1 MTTPLSGVDQAV
13 DQAAVQTPVQAP
25 APFTIR
31 PARTDDA
38 AEVARLY
45 EICLLTGSDGGD
57 ASALTAEP
65 RLLGEIYLGAYLR
78 FAPELAFVL
87 VDPDVPATDPASVV
101 GYVIGTADTAAFEA
115 TLDTEWWPA
124 LRERYPHAAFPA
136 GSYDAGLAATV
147 HGEHHSDPEVLARFP
162 AHLHIDLL
170 PRGQGGGN
178 GRRMLTTLFD
188 ALRAAGAPGVHLG
201 VSPTNTQA
209 TGFYA
214 HIGFQTLTE
223 DGSLLGLVLSA

>member
-1 MTTPLSGVDQAV
+1 MTSPLPDVDQSTTRTPS
-13 DQAAVQTPVQAP
+13 QAS
-25 APFTIR
+25 PFAIR
-31 PARTDDA
+31 PARTDDP

-57 ASALTAEP
+57 ATARTTEP

-78 FAPELAFVL
+78 FAPELAFVV
-87 VDPDVPATDPASVV
+87 VDPEADADDAASVV

-115 TLDTEWWPA
+115 TLDREWWPE
-124 LRERYPHAAFPA
+124 LRARYPLGTFPE
-136 GSYDAGLAATV
+136 GSYDANLVANI
-147 HGEHHSDPEVLARFP
+147 HGEHHSDPATLDRFP
-162 AHLHIDLL
+162 AHLHIDLV

-178 GRRMLTTLFD
+178 GRRLLTTLFD

-201 VSPTNTQA
+201 VSTTNTQA

-214 HIGFQTLTE
+214 HIGFQKLSD
-223 DGSLLGLVLSA
+223 DGALLGLVLSPPA

>member
-1 MTTPLSGVDQAV
+1 MTTPLPDVDQRA
-13 DQAAVQTPVQAP
+13 TPAQPAP
-25 APFTIR
+25 APFAIR
-31 PARTDDA
+31 PARTEDP
-38 AEVARLY
+38 AEVDRLY
-45 EICLLTGSDGGD
+45 EICLLTGADGGD
-57 ASALTAEP
+57 ASPLTTEP

-87 VDPDVPATDPASVV
+87 VDSRVPGPAGVV

-115 TLDTEWWPA
+115 VLDREWWPE
-124 LRERYPHAAFPA
+124 LRERYPLGTFPE
-136 GSYDAGLAATV
+136 GSYDANLVANI
-147 HGEHHSDPEVLARFP
+147 HGEHRSDPAVLERYP

-170 PRGQGGGN
+170 PGGQGGGN

-201 VSPTNTQA
+201 VSTTNTQA

-214 HIGFQTLTE
+214 HIGFQKLSD
-223 DGSLLGLVLSA
+223 DGSLLGLAL

>member
-1 MTTPLSGVDQAV
+1 MSTPLPDVDRRV
-13 DQAAVQTPVQAP
+13 PQTQPS
-25 APFTIR
+25 PFVIR
-31 PARTDDA
+31 PARTEDP

-45 EICLLTGSDGGD
+45 EICLRTGSDGAD
-57 ASALTAEP
+57 ASALTTEP
-65 RLLGEIYLGAYLR
+65 NLLGEIYLGAYLR

-87 VDPDVPATDPASVV
+87 VDTRLPGAEGVV

-115 TLDTEWWPA
+115 VLDREWWPH
-124 LRERYPHAAFPA
+124 LRERYPLGTFPE
-136 GSYDAGLAATV
+136 GSYDANLVAII
-147 HGEHHSDPEVLARFP
+147 HGEHHSDPAVLERYP

-170 PRGQGGGN
+170 PGGQGGGN

-201 VSPTNTQA
+201 VSTTNTQA

-214 HIGFQTLTE
+214 HIGFTPLSD
-223 DGSLLGLVLSA
+223 DGSLLGLDLSPGRD